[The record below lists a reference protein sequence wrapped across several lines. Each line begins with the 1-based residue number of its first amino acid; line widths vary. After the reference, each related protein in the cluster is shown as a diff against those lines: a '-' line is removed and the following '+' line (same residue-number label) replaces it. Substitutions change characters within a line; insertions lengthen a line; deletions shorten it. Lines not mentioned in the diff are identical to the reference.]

1 MNILITNDDGIQ
13 SKGIELL
20 VKYICKYF
28 DVMENKVWVIAPKT
42 EMSAVSQRITL
53 KTGIDIQKEDDLLER
68 IPTYTVTG
76 TPADCVKVAIH
87 HFGYQPD
94 IVFSGVNKGYNL
106 GNDILY
112 SGTVGATF
120 EASLSGSC
128 GVALSCSF
136 ESFDACRY
144 LDILIPY
151 MIENHLL
158 EKNKVLNV
166 NIPDYP
172 RSIQFTHQGRLPF
185 DSTYVLKDDGLFYL
199 KGYPLIEDVM
209 NDEYSDVYAIH
220 HQIISIT
227 YLTTNRT
234 DIDAYEQKR
243 EKKKDLK

>member
-13 SKGIELL
+13 SKGLDLL
-20 VKYICKYF
+20 VKYIYKYF
-28 DVMENKVWVIAPKT
+28 DIANNSIWVVAPKS

-53 KTGIDIQKEDDLLER
+53 KTGIDIQKHEDVFKG

-87 HFGYQPD
+87 YFGYQPD

-136 ESFDACRY
+136 ESFEACQY
-144 LDILIPY
+144 LDVILPY
-151 MIENHLL
+151 LLQNQLL
-158 EKNKVLNV
+158 EKSKVLNV
-166 NIPDYP
+166 NIPNHP
-172 RSIQFTHQGRLPF
+172 KGIVFTHQGILPF
-185 DSTYVLKDDGLFYL
+185 NSTYVQQEDGLFYL
-199 KGYPLIEDVM
+199 TGHPLEVAEA
-209 NDEYSDVYAIH
+209 NDEYSDVYAVY
-220 HQIISIT
+220 HQYISIT
-227 YLTTNRT
+227 HLTINRT
-234 DIDAYEQKR
+234 DKDAYEQYR
-243 EKKKDLK
+243 EKKSDLA

>member
-13 SKGIELL
+13 SKGIDLL
-20 VKYICKYF
+20 AKYIYKYF
-28 DVMENKVWVIAPKT
+28 GVEQNQIWIIAPKE

-53 KTGIDIQKEDDLLER
+53 KTGIQIQKENDLLEGM
-68 IPTYTVTG
+68 PTYTVTG

-87 HFGYQPD
+87 HFCYQPD

-136 ESFDACRY
+136 ESFDACTY
-144 LDILIPY
+144 LDIVLPY
-151 MIENHLL
+151 MLQNHLL
-158 EKNKVLNV
+158 EKSKVLNV
-166 NIPDYP
+166 NIPNQP
-172 RSIQFTHQGRLPF
+172 KSIRFTHQGTLPF
-185 DSTYVLKDDGLFYL
+185 DSAYVLKQDGLFYL
-199 KGYPLIEDVM
+199 NGHPLEEETM
-209 NDEYSDVYAIH
+209 NDEYSDVYAIR
-220 HQIISIT
+220 HQMISIT

-234 DIDAYEQKR
+234 DMYEYEQKR
-243 EKKKDLK
+243 ERK

>member
-28 DVMENKVWVIAPKT
+28 DVIENKIWVIAPKS

-53 KTGIDIQKEDDLLER
+53 KTGIAIQKEADLLEG

-87 HFGYQPD
+87 HFGYHPD

-120 EASLSGSC
+120 EASLSGRC

-144 LDILIPY
+144 LDLLLPY

-158 EKNKVLNV
+158 EKNTVLNV

-172 RSIQFTHQGRLPF
+172 RAIQFTHQGSLPF

-199 KGYPLIEDVM
+199 KGYPMIEDVV

-220 HQIISIT
+220 HQSISIT

-234 DIDAYEQKR
+234 DIEAYEQKK
-243 EKKKDLK
+243 ENKKDLE

>member
-13 SKGIELL
+13 SKGLELL
-20 VKYICKYF
+20 VKYIYKYF
-28 DVMENKVWVIAPKT
+28 DIARNQIWIIAPKS
-42 EMSAVSQRITL
+42 EMSAVSHRITL
-53 KTGIDIQKEDDLLER
+53 KTGIDIQKNKDLLEG

-87 HFGYQPD
+87 HFSYQPD

-128 GVALSCSF
+128 GVALSCSC

-144 LDILIPY
+144 LDILLPY

-158 EKNKVLNV
+158 EKNKVLNI
-166 NIPDYP
+166 NIPNHP
-172 RSIQFTHQGRLPF
+172 RAIQFTHQGILPF
-185 DSTYVLKDDGLFYL
+185 DSNYVMKDDGLFYL
-199 KGYPLIEDVM
+199 KGHPAVENVI
-209 NDEYSDVYAIH
+209 NDEYSDVYAID
-220 HQIISIT
+220 HQNVSIT

-234 DIDAYEQKR
+234 DINAYEQKK
-243 EKKKDLK
+243 EKKTELK